1 VIIDSP
7 RKAIG
12 SSEANRALDGRI
24 YSRITTIAEIY
35 GDKVQPIVA
44 DNDLPIDIVRTVREC
59 LIPTRSSPTSADTG
73 PLGQVGS
80 AVNGSVDAGE
90 SPARSVPG

>member
-1 VIIDSP
+1 M
-7 RKAIG
+7 
-12 SSEANRALDGRI
+12 
-24 YSRITTIAEIY
+24 TIAEIY
-35 GDKVQPIVA
+35 GDKVQLIVA
-44 DNDLPIDIVRTVREC
+44 DQGRWASAARETPSVSHAADICQPDDTGCEYMSNVLSTVRDC